1 MTALN
6 GYDTG
11 FSSISENYLY
21 LAPGCTDNVYGTN
34 VNYCDL
40 VRTTGIWDGQ
50 ESNPAV
56 LKRFSDAQQKEY
68 NYMQANKQPV
78 LQGETKTSVIDL
90 VARHPR
96 LKKYNSV
103 LNMCPDLKKKFHES
117 FFITLFAPNDK
128 AFDSANWIKQL
139 KNDSV
144 FGLNVYNAR
153 ARTLLKSHALDFTL
167 SQEVLMGRNTMV
179 NTMNEPYTFLIDGT
193 GNISK
198 NLVVYNTHT
207 VLRDGI
213 QYPKPYNMYR
223 ITETYITDNGVV
235 YVIDGVLE
243 PFVI

>member
-21 LAPGCTDNVYGTN
+21 LAPSCTDTVYGTS

-40 VRTTGIWDGQ
+40 ARTTGMWDGQ
-50 ESNPAV
+50 ESNPNV
-56 LKRFSDAQQKEY
+56 LKRYSNAQQREY
-68 NYMQANKQPV
+68 NYMQANKQSV
-78 LQGETKTSVIDL
+78 KEGDTKTSVIDL
-90 VARHPR
+90 VSKHPR
-96 LKKYNSV
+96 LKKYNQI
-103 LNMCPDLKKKFHES
+103 LNMCPDLKKNLHES
-117 FFITLFAPNDK
+117 FFVTLFAPNDA
-128 AFDSANWIKQL
+128 AFSRANWIKQL

-167 SQEVLMGRNTMV
+167 SQEVLLGRNTMV

-198 NLVVYNTHT
+198 NLVVYNTPT

-213 QYPKPYNMYR
+213 KYPNPYNMYN
-223 ITETYITDNGVV
+223 ILESYIVENGVV